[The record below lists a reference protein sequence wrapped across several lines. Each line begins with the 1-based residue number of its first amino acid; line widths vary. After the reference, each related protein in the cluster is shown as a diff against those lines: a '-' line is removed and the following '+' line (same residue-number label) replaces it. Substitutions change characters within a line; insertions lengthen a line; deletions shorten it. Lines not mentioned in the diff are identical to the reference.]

1 MGKDKR
7 YLTIDEQISLLE
19 SKGLIIDSKKNAIKY
34 LNEIGYYKLINGYR
48 EPFLYNLNGEKRFVD
63 DTSIQ
68 NLYDLYTFDHKLR
81 VLFFNFISDCEIVIK
96 NRMSELISR
105 KYGINHKI
113 YLQSSN
119 FKQDGNVQT
128 KFEDLKLSICKEIS
142 KQKLK
147 NNCLNWYSKNYKYY
161 PFWVLNTVLSF
172 GTISK
177 IYSRMIQ
184 ADQYEISSYF
194 NLKSDVFESFLLNL
208 TLFRNVCAHNERFYN
223 FRTRNKIKKRDIE
236 GSLAVCENLGNFF
249 QYITRDS
256 GESKSLEEEIRHARS
271 YAVIQ
276 GYRFQNKIQIDFPE
290 LPEKYGY
297 VEVPRLIVQP
307 LIENVFKYVVGDL
320 DEEEEVQL
328 RVSYEENEENLL
340 VIVENSGSISDEM
353 LKQIQNR
360 IEQPEEGAEVTA
372 LVNINS
378 RLNLFFKQK
387 SSLTVSK
394 SGLGGLKIILYLK
407 L

>member
-236 GSLAVCENLGNFF
+236 HILKYFNIEEYKGNYKNGVNDVLSVIIIFSF
-249 QYITRDS
+249 ILNKTQFNDFILQL
-256 GESKSLEEEIRHARS
+256 KSLLKKFKSKTKMNISIYQQVLKSMRLCFDLIKLDNLQVES
-271 YAVIQ
+271 Q
-276 GYRFQNKIQIDFPE
+276 KNK
-290 LPEKYGY
+290 K
-297 VEVPRLIVQP
+297 
-307 LIENVFKYVVGDL
+307 NK
-320 DEEEEVQL
+320 QL
-328 RVSYEENEENLL
+328 
-340 VIVENSGSISDEM
+340 
-353 LKQIQNR
+353 K
-360 IEQPEEGAEVTA
+360 
-372 LVNINS
+372 
-378 RLNLFFKQK
+378 
-387 SSLTVSK
+387 
-394 SGLGGLKIILYLK
+394 
-407 L
+407 